1 MSAYF
6 DALWDLC
13 CTLYNPITPIMKSSL
28 FEIAAGSTPGRDHLF
43 QGGLLIGKN
52 NQDAYAWRTLH
63 GGNTVAAVVCDGCG
77 SHRNS
82 EVGAKIGAALLLSA
96 IERRLPA
103 APASQ
108 QLPAEFWETVR
119 QDVLADI
126 RLLARTMAGSTS
138 VTETLAEYFLFTIV
152 GTLVTPNA
160 CWVFSIGDG
169 VVIVDGVLEN
179 LGPFPG
185 NAPPYLAYGITGS
198 NIAEHAEMLSFK
210 VSMYPVLTHGVLIGS
225 DGVGELLSLHDGTI
239 PASTELFGDIS
250 QFWTDDRYFKNKDLV
265 RRRLTRL
272 NGLQIRTEGGASS
285 FVPGLLQDDTTLVV
299 IRPVSTHS

>member
-1 MSAYF
+1 
-6 DALWDLC
+6 
-13 CTLYNPITPIMKSSL
+13 MKSSI

-43 QGGLLIGKN
+43 QGGLLIGRN
-52 NQDAYAWRTLH
+52 NQDAYAWRTLD

-82 EVGAKIGAALLLSA
+82 EVGAKIGAELILSA
-96 IERRLPA
+96 INRRLPT
-103 APASQ
+103 ASASLH
-108 QLPAEFWETVR
+108 LPREFWEAVR

-126 RLLARTMAGSTS
+126 RILARTMAGSTS

-152 GTLVTPNA
+152 GTIVTPSA

-198 NIAEHAEMLSFK
+198 NIAEHADMLSFK
-210 VSMYPVLTHGVLIGS
+210 VSMYPALTRGVLIGS
-225 DGVGELLSLHDGTI
+225 DGVGELLSLHDRTI
-239 PASTELFGDIS
+239 PASTELVGAID
-250 QFWTDDRYFKNKDLV
+250 QFWTDGRFFRNQDLV

-272 NGLQIRTEGGASS
+272 NGLQIRTEGGAAS

-299 IRPVSTHS
+299 VRPVATDS